1 MSAALASPHVVDRR
15 AAIDP
20 RGAVGP
26 RVEIAAFVLA
36 LRSRGVSDLAV
47 LRAMEVV
54 PRELFAPR
62 RYADLARQDVALP
75 LPCGEA
81 MTAPAIVAA
90 MLAALALRPGA
101 RVLEIG
107 TGSGYVTALLA
118 AIGCEVRSCERRPA
132 LADAAGHRLRAAGL
146 DVRAR
151 IEGRDGLRPAG
162 EDGLF
167 DRILLNGTVPSLPTG
182 VTARLAAGGR
192 LVCGLAEAGEVPRLA
207 TVIRDEA
214 GQLDLRLGPPVRL
227 SGLFVNAPAAL
238 ETEV

>member
-1 MSAALASPHVVDRR
+1 MSAALACPDVVDPL
-15 AAIDP
+15 AGFEPCAEVE
-20 RGAVGP
+20 A

-36 LRSRGVSDLAV
+36 LRGRGVSDLTV

-62 RYADLARQDVALP
+62 RFADLARQDVALP

-81 MTAPAIVAA
+81 MTAPVAVAA
-90 MLAALALRPGA
+90 MLAALGLRPGA

-132 LADAAGHRLRAAGL
+132 LAEAAGHRLRAAGL
-146 DVRAR
+146 DGRTR
-151 IEGRDGLRPAG
+151 IEGRDGLMSADD
-162 EDGLF
+162 DGLF
-167 DRILLNGTVPSLPTG
+167 DRILLNGTVPSLPIG

-192 LVCGLAEAGEVPRLA
+192 LVCGLAEAGAVPRLA
-207 TVIRDEA
+207 SVTRDEA
-214 GQLDLRLGPPVRL
+214 GQLDLRLGLPVRL
-227 SGLFVNAPAAL
+227 SRLFVNAPVPP

>member
-1 MSAALASPHVVDRR
+1 MSAALASPDCFE
-15 AAIDP
+15 P
-20 RGAVGP
+20 RI
-26 RVEIAAFVLA
+26 EIAAFVLS

-62 RYADLARQDVALP
+62 RFADLARQDVALP

-132 LADAAGHRLRAAGL
+132 LADAAGHRLCAARL
-146 DVRAR
+146 DGRTR
-151 IEGRDGLRPAG
+151 IEGRDGFLPSAD
-162 EDGLF
+162 EGLF
-167 DRILLNGTVPSLPTG
+167 DRILLNGTVPSLPTD
-182 VTARLAAGGR
+182 VTARLVAGGR
-192 LVCGLAEAGEVPRLA
+192 LVCGLAEPGTVPRLA

-214 GQLDLRLGPPVRL
+214 GQLDLRLGPQIRL
-227 SGLFVNAPAAL
+227 SRLFVNAPASL